1 LCLDADWPAIAAQ
14 PTTAPALDLDP
25 QHPAYVI
32 YTSGSTGT
40 PKGVV
45 VDHASLANKTFT
57 LGKDFEAAPGFRIAL
72 LSSSAFDPSIDQ
84 PTMPLVH
91 GASIVVISD
100 MVRESPAQFWNEVSR
115 QKVNLLNC
123 TPSLLESI
131 IRSAPD
137 KTSFH
142 HLVLGGEAVSVELQ
156 REITRHL

>member
-1 LCLDADWPAIAAQ
+1 LCLDADWPAIAGK
-14 PTTAPALDLDP
+14 PTTAPVIQLEL

-40 PKGVV
+40 PKGVL
-45 VDHASLANKTFT
+45 VDHASLANKALT
-57 LGKDFEAAPGFRIAL
+57 LGKDFAAAPGFRIAL
-72 LSSSAFDPSIDQ
+72 LSSSAFDPSIEQ
-84 PTMPLVH
+84 ATLPLVH

-100 MVRESPAQFWNEVSR
+100 TVRESPAQFWNEVSG

-142 HLVLGGEAVSVELQ
+142 HLVLGGEAV
-156 REITRHL
+156 